1 MRGNGRFVP
10 QRMSKISPRRVRSA
24 GLKRTFVIVASR
36 FNAPYVD
43 GLIEHTRNELAVLA
57 PGATISL
64 HRVPGAFEIPI
75 VVQEIAAKCQADA
88 IIALGVILK
97 GKTSH
102 AENLARSVTN
112 ALQQIALDHS
122 VPVLHAVLCLEN
134 EIEARERC
142 LENEINRGVEAARA
156 AVAMADTMSSL
167 RRT

>member
-1 MRGNGRFVP
+1 
-10 QRMSKISPRRVRSA
+10 MSKIAPRRTRSA

-36 FNAPYVD
+36 FNGPYVD
-43 GLIEHTRNELAVLA
+43 GLIDHTRNELAFLA

-75 VVQEIAAKCQADA
+75 VVQEIAAKREAAA
-88 IIALGVILK
+88 IIALGVIFK

-112 ALQQIALDHS
+112 ALQQIALEHS
-122 VPVLHAVLCLEN
+122 VPVLHAVLSLEN
-134 EIEARERC
+134 ETEARERC

-156 AVAMADTMSSL
+156 AVAMADTMATL
-167 RRT
+167 RRV